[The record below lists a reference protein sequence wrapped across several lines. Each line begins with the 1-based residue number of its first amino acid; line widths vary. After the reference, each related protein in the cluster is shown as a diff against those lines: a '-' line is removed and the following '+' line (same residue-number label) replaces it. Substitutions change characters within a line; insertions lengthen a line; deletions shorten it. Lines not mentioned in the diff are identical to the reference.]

1 MIVDAAFAVVRRSGV
16 DDINVRK
23 VANEIGCST
32 QPVMYHFKT
41 VEDLKAEIYDL
52 ATEYYENYLVGENKE
67 EQPALTEL
75 CRRYLKFSKE
85 EGNLFRFI
93 FQSGRYKGDHFE
105 KMFGCSRDAV
115 VDNIVKNDGFA
126 KEQASELAASMF
138 TAVHGYASI
147 AANNNAE
154 FNEKAADDIIN
165 GIYNAF
171 KAAYVKAGK
180 AKK

>member
-1 MIVDAAFAVVRRSGV
+1 MIVDAAFTVVRRSGV

-41 VEDLKAEIYDL
+41 VEDLKVEIYDL
-52 ATEYYENYLVGENKE
+52 AMRFYEDYLAGENKD
-67 EQPALTEL
+67 EQPPITEL

-93 FQSGRYKGDHFE
+93 FQSGRFKGDHF
-105 KMFGCSRDAV
+105 KNMFGRSSDEV
-115 VDNIVKNDGFA
+115 IENIVKSEGIT
-126 KEQASELAASMF
+126 KEQASELASAMF
-138 TAVHGYASI
+138 TAAHGYASI

-154 FNEKAADDIIN
+154 FSDKTAGDIVD
-165 GIYNAF
+165 GIYKAF
-171 KAAYVKAGK
+171 KTAYGK
-180 AKK
+180 A